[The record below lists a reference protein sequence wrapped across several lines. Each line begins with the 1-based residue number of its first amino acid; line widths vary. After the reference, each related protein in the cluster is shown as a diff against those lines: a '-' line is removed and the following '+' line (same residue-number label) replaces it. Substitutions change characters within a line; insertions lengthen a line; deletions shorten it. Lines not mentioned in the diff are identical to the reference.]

1 MSLTFNRVAPFYE
14 FGEKFFFGGLLD
26 SSRTFFKEKFKDS
39 RSILLLGE
47 GRGSFLHQLLESNQL
62 CDVTIVDSSSAMI
75 RYQKSRIAK
84 ENLNRVCFK
93 CMALEDFASTKEF
106 DLICSFFFWDCFVS
120 QQIDYLVP
128 KCSHHLKKDG
138 FWINSDF
145 QDLKTFS
152 NGFNY
157 FKVRL
162 MYMFFNFTT
171 GIHAWRVEPFQKYA
185 EGNGLRS
192 LEIKEIEKNY
202 IYTELFQKLI

>member
-75 RYQKSRIAK
+75 RYQKSKITK
-84 ENLNRVCFK
+84 ENLNRVSFK
-93 CMALEDFASTKEF
+93 CIPVEHFASTKEF

-120 QQIDYLVP
+120 QQIEYLVP
-128 KCSHHLKKDG
+128 KCAQFLKKEG
-138 FWINSDF
+138 FWVNSDF
-145 QDLKTFS
+145 HDLKAFG

-157 FKVRL
+157 FKIRM
-162 MYMFFNFTT
+162 MYLFFNFTT
-171 GIHAWRVEPFQKYA
+171 GIHAWKVEPFRKYA
-185 EGNGLRS
+185 EANDLRS
-192 LEIKEIEKNY
+192 LEIIEIEKNY